1 MNKSL
6 LLVAGGALAAFTIIE
21 IVKVVTKDNFS
32 VEFTETVARHLREEN
47 KAMKERF
54 DQDIKDLKDEIEML
68 KKSSK

>member
-1 MNKSL
+1 MNKNL
-6 LLVAGGALAAFTIIE
+6 LLVVGGALATLTIL
-21 IVKVVTKDNFS
+21 KVLRIATKDNFS